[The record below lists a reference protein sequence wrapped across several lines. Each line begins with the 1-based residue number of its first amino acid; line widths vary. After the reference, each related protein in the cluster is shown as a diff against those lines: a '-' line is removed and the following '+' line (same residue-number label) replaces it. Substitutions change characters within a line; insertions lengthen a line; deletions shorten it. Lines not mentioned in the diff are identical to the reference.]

1 MSSERQGALQL
12 KRLEVLMD
20 VVFALI
26 IWRIFMI
33 LPRPDG
39 ESAQWTS
46 VIEMLRNNWE
56 TFLLVL
62 LSTIIVIVFWLQNNS
77 LLGKLKRTDSV
88 HTAIAIFQLI
98 FMLLL
103 LYSIGLGIRYEGEL
117 VTKVME
123 SSAAL
128 LVSLMA
134 YLGWRYA
141 MFKAKLVA
149 DDVSEQEAKQTLEKN
164 LAEPITAAIT
174 IPFAFVGPLAW
185 ELSWFIYPLIK
196 AWFGRRH
203 KQRNSVK

>member
-1 MSSERQGALQL
+1 MLSERQGALQL
-12 KRLEVLMD
+12 KRLEMLMD

-33 LPRPDG
+33 LPRPEG
-39 ESAQWTS
+39 ESAQWES
-46 VIEMLRNNWE
+46 VVKMLQNNWE

-62 LSTIIVIVFWLQNNS
+62 LSTIIVIVFWIQNNN
-77 LLGKLKRTDSV
+77 LLGKLKRTDTV
-88 HTAIAIFQLI
+88 HTSMTIFQLI

-123 SSAAL
+123 STAAI

-141 MFKAKLVA
+141 MFRAKLVA
-149 DDVSEQEAKQTLEKN
+149 DDVTEEEARQTLEQNK
-164 LAEPITAAIT
+164 AEPITAAIT

-185 ELSWFIYPLIK
+185 ELSWFLYPFIK
-196 AWFGRRH
+196 YLFKRYSKNR
-203 KQRNSVK
+203 KS

>member
-12 KRLEVLMD
+12 KRLEMLMD

-33 LPRPDG
+33 LPRPEG
-39 ESAQWTS
+39 ESAQWES
-46 VIEMLRNNWE
+46 VVKMLQNNWE

-62 LSTIIVIVFWLQNNS
+62 LSTIIVIVFWIQNNN
-77 LLGKLKRTDSV
+77 LLGKLKRTDTV
-88 HTAIAIFQLI
+88 HTSMAIFQVI

-123 SSAAL
+123 STAAI

-141 MFKAKLVA
+141 MFRAKLVA
-149 DDVSEQEAKQTLEKN
+149 DDVTEEEARQTLE
-164 LAEPITAAIT
+164 
-174 IPFAFVGPLAW
+174 
-185 ELSWFIYPLIK
+185 
-196 AWFGRRH
+196 
-203 KQRNSVK
+203 

>member
-196 AWFGRRH
+196 AWFSRRY
-203 KQRNSVK
+203 KQRNSEK

>member
-12 KRLEVLMD
+12 KRLEMLMD

-33 LPRPDG
+33 LPRPEG
-39 ESAQWTS
+39 ESAQWES
-46 VIEMLRNNWE
+46 VVKMLQNNWE

-62 LSTIIVIVFWLQNNS
+62 LSTIIVIVFWIQNNN
-77 LLGKLKRTDSV
+77 LLGKLKRTDTV
-88 HTAIAIFQLI
+88 HTSMTIFQLI

-123 SSAAL
+123 STAAI

-141 MFKAKLVA
+141 MFRAKLVA
-149 DDVSEQEAKQTLEKN
+149 DDVTEEEARQTLEQNK
-164 LAEPITAAIT
+164 AEPITAAIT

-185 ELSWFIYPLIK
+185 ELSWFLYPFIK
-196 AWFGRRH
+196 YLFKRYSKNR
-203 KQRNSVK
+203 KS

>member
-1 MSSERQGALQL
+1 MTTERQGSLQL
-12 KRLEVLMD
+12 KRLEMLMD

-39 ESAQWTS
+39 EDAQWAS
-46 VIEMLRNNWE
+46 VVEMLQNNWE
-56 TFLLVL
+56 SFLLVL
-62 LSTIIVIVFWLQNNS
+62 LSTIIIIVFWLQNNN

-88 HTAIAIFQLI
+88 HTAISIFQLI
-98 FMLLL
+98 FLLLL

-123 SSAAL
+123 SGITL
-128 LVSLMA
+128 IVSLLA
-134 YLGWRYA
+134 YSGWRYA
-141 MFKAKLVA
+141 MMKAKLVA
-149 DDVSEQEAKQTLEKN
+149 DDVTEKEAKATLDKN

-185 ELSWFIYPLIK
+185 ELSWFLYPFIK
-196 AWFGRRH
+196 YIFIRFN
-203 KQRNSVK
+203 KKNN